1 MNEVNNDI
9 NNDNYLSDVMH
20 TLFNATARG
29 VTYWR
34 KHRYHKCYKCGVYGH
49 IAIDCSNIC
58 QLCGNLHNKT
68 VCVYSLVELY
78 RKINKKITREII
90 RDPEEINRFVERK
103 RMEITLKNSEEQREV
118 IKEKLV
124 RKPEKKKVKI
134 VKYIDLGITTPCSYQ
149 YQPPLKEEDKLDKMM
164 KELNQ
169 HETLEVL
176 QIRLDNILN
185 RIQKFG
191 NNPKEKLSKKKLIET
206 RKKLMDKI
214 LAKKQDNNGK
224 NGNDNNGKN
233 GNDSKQNQ
241 NNGIITIGETTEI
254 KVEQWKTKTET
265 QVIIKKVKIQEKK
278 ILTKK
283 NQELQIME
291 EKLKKKINLN
301 KKWITDYEAFHA
313 QKRDL
318 TKMEQQEE
326 QAKQRL
332 KKITK
337 TIDKK
342 FENLKNK
349 QARINE
355 KYEHINQ
362 AYKKLNKKK
371 QAFYDKKEEIYNDIH
386 RKTMEANR
394 REYESYKP
402 NSYKNRMDAEFKRRV
417 DRYMAGYRDDYGTY
431 YGDNGYC
438 DNGDDYEPQDYW
450 EYRREVDNKDY

>member
-1 MNEVNNDI
+1 
-9 NNDNYLSDVMH
+9 MH
-20 TLFNATARG
+20 ALFNATARG

-78 RKINKKITREII
+78 RKINKKLTREII
-90 RDPEEINRFVERK
+90 RDPEEITRFVERK

-118 IKEKLV
+118 IQEKIV
-124 RKPEKKKVKI
+124 RKPEKKIVKI
-134 VKYIDLGITTPCSYQ
+134 KKYTNLGITTPCSYQ
-149 YQPPLKEEDKLDKMM
+149 YKPPQDKLKEMLHKMEDT
-164 KELNQ
+164 
-169 HETLEVL
+169 ETLEVL
-176 QIRLDNILN
+176 QIRLDNILK
-185 RIQKFG
+185 RIQNFG
-191 NNPKEKLSKKKLIET
+191 KIPKEKLSKKRLIET
-206 RKKLMDKI
+206 RQALMNKI
-214 LAKKQDNNGK
+214 LNKQKETTVNNGNNGK
-224 NGNDNNGKN
+224 
-233 GNDSKQNQ
+233 
-241 NNGIITIGETTEI
+241 GIIT
-254 KVEQWKTKTET
+254 EQQKIVKLEKWKPRTET
-265 QVIIKKVKIQEKK
+265 IVVIKKMKVQEKK
-278 ILTKK
+278 LLTKK
-283 NQELQIME
+283 TQELQILE

-318 TKMEQQEE
+318 IKMEQQEE

-332 KKITK
+332 NKITK

-355 KYEHINQ
+355 KYDRINK
-362 AYKKLNKKK
+362 AYKELKEKKQSFYNKKE
-371 QAFYDKKEEIYNDIH
+371 QIYRDIH
-386 RKTMEANR
+386 EKTMEANR

-402 NSYKNRMDAEFKRRV
+402 NSYKNRMDREFKRRV

-431 YGDNGYC
+431 YGDDGYC